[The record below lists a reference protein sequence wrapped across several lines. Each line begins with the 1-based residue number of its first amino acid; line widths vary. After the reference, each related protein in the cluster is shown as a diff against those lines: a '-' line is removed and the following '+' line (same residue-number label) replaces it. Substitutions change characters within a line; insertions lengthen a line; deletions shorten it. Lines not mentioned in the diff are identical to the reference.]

1 MSETKRPWKQIRRKD
16 RNERESLMERLNSRL
31 NTIIARNSKLENNS
45 EKIIQDMHQRD
56 SEGKHEN
63 ELNVGR
69 VEEWEKPKSTKLNS

>member
-1 MSETKRPWKQIRRKD
+1 MKLRDHESKLEEKTC

-31 NTIIARNSKLENNS
+31 NTIIARKSKLENNS

-69 VEEWEKPKSTKLNS
+69 VEE